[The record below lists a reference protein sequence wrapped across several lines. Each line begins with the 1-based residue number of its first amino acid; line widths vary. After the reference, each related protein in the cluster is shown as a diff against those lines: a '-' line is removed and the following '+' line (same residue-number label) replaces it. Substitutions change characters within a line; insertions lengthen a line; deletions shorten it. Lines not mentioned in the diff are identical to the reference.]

1 MSPLQ
6 VLYSS
11 IEAVPKLEIFYI
23 MYYFIIFDRFEISIF
38 GLILGSYFGLTPFYR
53 VYWGTIVLPTDGV
66 ITYL

>member
-1 MSPLQ
+1 MSPSQ

-23 MYYFIIFDRFEISIF
+23 IYYFIIFDRFEISIF

-53 VYWGTIVLPTDGV
+53 VYWGI
-66 ITYL
+66 